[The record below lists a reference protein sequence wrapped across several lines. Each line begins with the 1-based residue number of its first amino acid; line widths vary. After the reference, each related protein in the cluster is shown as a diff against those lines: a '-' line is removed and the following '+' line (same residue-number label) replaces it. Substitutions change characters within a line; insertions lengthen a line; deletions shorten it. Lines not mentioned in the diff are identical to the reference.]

1 MRDKPINIQQIRY
14 RQNLIKDDGLCHVL
28 EGNCKNIS
36 SMISQVEKD
45 SAIESFFG
53 LCRSTTSVDSFI
65 TECIQYINEASDCE
79 RNILGGTFVTQLL
92 PMATPSKGNRVA
104 LKNIS
109 DESIRENAMQVLETA
124 RLSDKIL
131 SNHNV
136 LMKRYD
142 VNTYVQENQFSDPKD
157 ICIQICEWIDTYN
170 TPAYAKTSIAIDE
183 ATYMLQK
190 YCIDYN
196 RQDMVK
202 TIVEY
207 FLISCNPDPKSI
219 SKVLK
224 ENACI
229 SKEDTDKVSYILTEK
244 FDNSIDGVVDKCV
257 SDMKLDE
264 GRLKYYLRQIYSKS
278 VNDMVHGTPSVLN
291 MLRQLLAWS
300 SFGISVIV
308 GAPVVFVDAM
318 LKHKMTRK
326 QVEQAM
332 HNFKQEKYKTEQLIS
347 KEKDKD
353 KKHELEVYKKNI
365 EYCIE
370 KLDEYRINIYT
381 DEEYA
386 KLKDMTE
393 SVEENYNYIT
403 LDELKLF
410 KFNNLMNMAYKA
422 ADFVADKTQGIVNKA
437 KGKIKSIVDK
447 DVDKEGNLIK
457 KKPSVS
463 KFLSNITDAVKN
475 SHFVESCIT
484 PEGYMDITVSK
495 IMLEGFDEDVYLST
509 LKICDELNNMY
520 SNEDVGFYVNS
531 TESIFEVHMCYKNKI
546 ALSESEEMI
555 IAGQM
560 PLDTLSYAGDV
571 VNYCK
576 LVERLKDAKPDSLY
590 RDMMNSRTMTPE
602 SLSMIADINKIAGN
616 DIISLDEW
624 TNLVDTFKYH
634 PNVNDS
640 NYASQVHENSRLNEC
655 TYNFNDNVDYPLEI
669 QVEAVE
675 IMRNIVNEGL
685 DLNSI
690 KLAIQGMKNKVKN
703 LSTKEKEISRDIDVA
718 ANGFTRSVQ
727 SALTND
733 RREAIIKGSVIP
745 SFSKCIKAAIAA
757 GGVALVVNPTT
768 AIISCIGAL
777 AASKHLNDKERM
789 LLLDEIDVELK
800 VVEKELQ
807 IAENNNDMKKYR
819 QLLAYQ
825 RKLKKEDFKLR
836 YKLSRKTQRN
846 YLTKTDIGREDDD

>member
-1 MRDKPINIQQIRY
+1 MRDKPIDIQQLRY
-14 RQNLIKDDGLCHVL
+14 RQNRIKDDGLGHVL

-53 LCRSTTSVDSFI
+53 LCRSTASVDSYI

-92 PMATPSKGNRVA
+92 PMATPSKGNKVA
-104 LKNIS
+104 LKSIS

-124 RLSDKIL
+124 RLTDKIIN
-131 SNHNV
+131 NHNT

-142 VNTYVQENQFSDPKD
+142 VNTYVQENQFSDPED

-190 YCIDYN
+190 HCIDYD
-196 RQDMVK
+196 RKDMVK

-229 SKEDTDKVSYILTEK
+229 TKEDTDKVSYILTEK
-244 FDNSIDGVVDKCV
+244 FDNSIDGVINQCK

-264 GRLKYYLRQIYSKS
+264 GRLKYYLGLIFAKPIDDIIY
-278 VNDMVHGTPSVLN
+278 GTPSLLN
-291 MLRQLLAWS
+291 MARQLLAWS
-300 SFGISVIV
+300 TLGLSVVVGIPVIL
-308 GAPVVFVDAM
+308 VDSI
-318 LKHKMTRK
+318 LHTKMKRR
-326 QVEQAM
+326 QVEKAM
-332 HNFKQEKYKTEQLIS
+332 HCFKKEKTKVEKLIS
-347 KEKDKD
+347 KEKDRD
-353 KKHELEVYKKNI
+353 KKHDLEVYKKNI
-365 EYCIE
+365 DYCIE
-370 KLDEYRINIYT
+370 KLDEYRISIYT
-381 DEEYA
+381 DEEYD
-386 KLKDMTE
+386 KIKKMTE
-393 SVEENYNYIT
+393 SAEESSNYIT

-422 ADFVADKTQGIVNKA
+422 ADFIADKTQGIVNKA
-437 KGKIKSIVDK
+437 KGKIKSVIDK

-457 KKPSVS
+457 KKPTIS
-463 KFLSNITDAVKN
+463 KFLSNIADAVKN

-509 LKICDELNNMY
+509 LKVCDELNDMY
-520 SNEDVGFYVNS
+520 SNDEVGFYVNS
-531 TESIFEVHMCYKNKI
+531 TESVFEVHMCYKNRI
-546 ALSESEEMI
+546 VLSESEEML

-560 PLDTLSYAGDV
+560 PLDTLSYAGDIIG
-571 VNYCK
+571 NCR
-576 LVERLKDAKPDSLY
+576 LVERLKAAKPGSLY
-590 RDMMNSRTMTPE
+590 NDIMNSRTITPE

-616 DIISLDEW
+616 DIISMDEW
-624 TNLVDTFKYH
+624 INLVDTFKYH
-634 PNVNDS
+634 PNVNDE
-640 NYASQVHENSRLNEC
+640 NYASQVHENSKLNEC
-655 TYNFNDNVDYPLEI
+655 TYNFNDNVEYPLEI

-690 KLAIQGMKNKVKN
+690 KLAIQGMKNKLKN
-703 LSTKEKEISRDIDVA
+703 LGTKEKEISRDIDVA
-718 ANGFTRSVQ
+718 ANGFMRSME
-727 SALTND
+727 SAFTND

-757 GGVALVVNPTT
+757 GGIAAIVNPT
-768 AIISCIGAL
+768 AAVISAIGAL

-836 YKLSRKTQRN
+836 YKLTRKTQRN
-846 YLTKTDIGREDDD
+846 YLTRTDVGRGDDD